1 MNNKIIR
8 SEELSI
14 SDSKSEYFI
23 RQMFKA
29 FYQHPL
35 ELPDYVLSRYFRL
48 GNRTEL
54 FSRDWFTD
62 ARIREIQKDKLF
74 IRLIADHIGGM
85 TDQYASR
92 TYKNLYYPDYI

>member
-1 MNNKIIR
+1 MHKIIR
-8 SEELSI
+8 SEEISI
-14 SDSKSEYFI
+14 SDSKSEYLI

-35 ELPDYVLSRYFRL
+35 ELLDYVLSRYFRL
-48 GNRTEL
+48 ANRAEP

-62 ARIREIQKDKLF
+62 KRINKLF
-74 IRLIADHIGGM
+74 VRLIADHIGGM

-92 TYKNLYYPDYI
+92 TYKKLYYPDYI